1 MKNQSK
7 DTSESFIAIL
17 VGVFA
22 IFMIKSI
29 FENDNSKIV
38 SKKGRYLLSDDKKME
53 EINNKISISEQN
65 NTHKEIF
72 I

>member
-1 MKNQSK
+1 MT
-7 DTSESFIAIL
+7 DFAETWIAIL

-22 IFMIKSI
+22 VFSLRSI

-38 SKKGRYLLSDDKKME
+38 SKEGRRILLDEDEMDKVNSKILESE
-53 EINNKISISEQN
+53 ENNEYQ
-65 NTHKEIF
+65 EVF